1 MTVRSQT
8 GSSGRNPPN
17 GGLQGQL
24 QPRALRM
31 AQRDAP
37 IFRAVWPLELGPAG
51 RTSPDRRLAGAPP
64 RRLSAPQTAFLVS
77 GGEQKKRARSP
88 AQREL
93 TRMCRGPVPGLPSL
107 FALGVRFF
115 RSLFTKW

>member
-51 RTSPDRRLAGAPP
+51 RTSPDSRLAGAPP
-64 RRLSAPQTAFLVS
+64 RRLSAPQTAFLGS
-77 GGEQKKRARSP
+77 GGEQRSEGHRVGQEWVTTCNYRGGAYLKK
-88 AQREL
+88 
-93 TRMCRGPVPGLPSL
+93 
-107 FALGVRFF
+107 
-115 RSLFTKW
+115 

>member
-64 RRLSAPQTAFLVS
+64 RRLSAPQTAFLGS
-77 GGEQKKRARSP
+77 GGDKKAGPKDRARRDDP
-88 AQREL
+88 KIGRAAWRARVCQ
-93 TRMCRGPVPGLPSL
+93 
-107 FALGVRFF
+107 
-115 RSLFTKW
+115 